1 MEQIGGVSRRA
12 LAPLMAGAA
21 LAGTSACGPSGTKS
35 LQPVSRQFPAGFK
48 WGAAT
53 SAFQIE
59 GALDVDGRG
68 PSIWDVFAGN
78 PAHIADGSNASVATD
93 SYRRYQDDVAL
104 IVGAGLDAYRFSIS
118 WSRVLPEGA
127 GAVNQKGLDYYRRLV
142 DALLAKGIE
151 PYATLFHWDLP
162 QALFEKGGWASRDT
176 PKRLADYSALV
187 AQQLGDRLKNFI
199 ILNEA
204 AVHTVVG
211 HLLGTQAP
219 GLKDAKLLGPVTH
232 HQNLGQGLAIEALRA
247 ARSGLTIGT
256 TMALA
261 PSRAAGTIW
270 DVMNIL
276 PAHAFDALWNGA
288 YLDPLLR
295 GNYPW
300 AAQSIVGP
308 FVKDGD
314 MTITRQPIDFL
325 GVNYYSPTY
334 IKFDKTN
341 PSYIGPGLPPKG
353 VELDAFGREIDPS
366 GLGEMLNRLRDD
378 YGNPH
383 VLVTENGCSD
393 PLSLKAPAI
402 PNDKFR
408 IDYLRRHL
416 ETVKLAMEKGSP
428 IGGYFVWTLVDNW
441 EWDQGFTA
449 KFGLCAMDRKTG
461 VRTTKASYDWMKT
474 LAKTTSLPAAEA

>member
-1 MEQIGGVSRRA
+1 MRC
-12 LAPLMAGAA
+12 
-21 LAGTSACGPSGTKS
+21 GT
-35 LQPVSRQFPAGFK
+35 
-48 WGAAT
+48 
-53 SAFQIE
+53 
-59 GALDVDGRG
+59 
-68 PSIWDVFAGN
+68 
-78 PAHIADGSNASVATD
+78 
-93 SYRRYQDDVAL
+93 
-104 IVGAGLDAYRFSIS
+104 
-118 WSRVLPEGA
+118 
-127 GAVNQKGLDYYRRLV
+127 
-142 DALLAKGIE
+142 
-151 PYATLFHWDLP
+151 
-162 QALFEKGGWASRDT
+162 
-176 PKRLADYSALV
+176 
-187 AQQLGDRLKNFI
+187 
-199 ILNEA
+199 
-204 AVHTVVG
+204 
-211 HLLGTQAP
+211 
-219 GLKDAKLLGPVTH
+219 
-232 HQNLGQGLAIEALRA
+232 
-247 ARSGLTIGT
+247 
-256 TMALA
+256 
-261 PSRAAGTIW
+261 
-270 DVMNIL
+270 
-276 PAHAFDALWNGA
+276 GA

-314 MTITRQPIDFL
+314 MAITRQPIDFL

-366 GLGEMLNRLRDD
+366 GLGEMLTRLRDD

-393 PLSLKAPAI
+393 PLRMKASAV

-416 ETVKLAMEKGSP
+416 EVVKLAMEKGSP

-461 VRTTKASYDWMKT
+461 VRTTKASYAWMKT
-474 LAKTTSLPAAEA
+474 LVKTMTLPAANA